1 MFRKKKKKTRAF
13 TLLELIVVLVIL
25 SILGTIA
32 VLSYSDVTKSYRDA
46 VAKTNLQVLKSAVQV
61 YRLDHSGDFPT
72 DLLSN
77 STSKNGLEQYLD
89 DEMINI
95 LKNVNH
101 PYQYSLKFLSGN
113 IIIQVI
119 GPDSFK
125 EEVIVTK

>member
-1 MFRKKKKKTRAF
+1 M
-13 TLLELIVVLVIL
+13 IL

>member
-1 MFRKKKKKTRAF
+1 MFRKKKKTRAF